1 MTLPYIWFKKRASAR
16 RYAKKAKLNIKEFSG
31 APDQILDD
39 HVCAVMDQAKEV
51 KVHPSSFYTYLKRSF
66 APNVIEK
73 LNYVSANKLKE
84 AIDRF
89 YRAYDPKKVR
99 EYYSTVIMADSDRY
113 LSKTLPMAVELMRKD
128 LKLIEETNH
137 KYVNAVLETWI
148 LSEPYRV
155 FKGHLPIINT
165 KFALGSIEIM
175 LDLSYRFNKDI
186 LPWINMTGY
195 EAIRSAKE

>member
-1 MTLPYIWFKKRASAR
+1 M
-16 RYAKKAKLNIKEFSG
+16 
-31 APDQILDD
+31 
-39 HVCAVMDQAKEV
+39 HQAKAV
-51 KVHPSSFYTYLKRSF
+51 DVHPSFFYTYLKRSF
-66 APNVIEK
+66 TPNVIEK

-89 YRAYDPKKVR
+89 YRAYDPKTVR
-99 EYYSTVIMADSDRY
+99 EHFRTVVMTNPNRY
-113 LSKTLPMAVELMRKD
+113 LSITLPMAVELMCKD

-137 KYVNAVLETWI
+137 KDINAVLETWI

-195 EAIRSAKE
+195 EAIRSAKENQPQQSNMLFLKR